1 MNNFITS
8 FIITFI
14 AGISTILGGIIV
26 FFNINNKDKI
36 ILTSLSFA
44 AGIMVCISIIE
55 LLPESYNYLIREY
68 SFLSFYPLY

>member
-26 FFNINNKDKI
+26 FFNINNKDNIFTFENNMLLWKRKI
-36 ILTSLSFA
+36 
-44 AGIMVCISIIE
+44 
-55 LLPESYNYLIREY
+55 
-68 SFLSFYPLY
+68 